1 MAEQQP
7 HPQPQAQ
14 VREHD
19 DVPAEEQ
26 PPSPAAFAGGEE
38 KDEEE
43 VMILSEGARGEP
55 QQPVDDGL
63 AWVGAVGAV
72 IFALGA
78 LAGGAA
84 MSLRSR
90 EVLYTPATLAHPAST
105 PAADHGADPPPPMPE
120 GEAAP
125 GPGLLSAAEVTALK
139 LSLWHSRAQLRE
151 TRRALEEAAVRP
163 PPPPPPRGSG
173 GGSGSDRG
181 GGSSASVATVGVD
194 RRSNL
199 SFAEFNRSYAAAR
212 RPVVI
217 TDYAERERA
226 VSILESVHLD

>member
-1 MAEQQP
+1 M
-7 HPQPQAQ
+7 
-14 VREHD
+14 
-19 DVPAEEQ
+19 
-26 PPSPAAFAGGEE
+26 
-38 KDEEE
+38 
-43 VMILSEGARGEP
+43 
-55 QQPVDDGL
+55 
-63 AWVGAVGAV
+63 GAV

-90 EVLYTPATLAHPAST
+90 EVLYTPATLTHPAST
-105 PAADHGADPPPPMPE
+105 PAADQGADPPPPMPE

-163 PPPPPPRGSG
+163 PPPPPPPRSRGSG
-173 GGSGSDRG
+173 GGG
-181 GGSSASVATVGVD
+181 GGRSASVSTAGVD

-217 TDYAERERA
+217 TDYAEREPGRF
-226 VSILESVHLD
+226 HLGIGPY